1 MYEVGQILYTIIDN
15 RQKVYPVK
23 VVEQVV
29 KKTLDGE
36 FVEYTV
42 KIPGAKDK
50 NVSLKKFKK
59 IFNDLEEV
67 NSYLTNNAKSAI
79 NRMIESAQTL
89 QSSYFK
95 EEAILKEPVIL
106 KENSVNNESC
116 NDENNDVIIDLGN
129 GQKGKLSIS
138 NLENIGQKKT
148 WKKSYY
154 LMDII

>member
-1 MYEVGQILYTIIDN
+1 MYEVGQILYTVIEN

-42 KIPGAKDK
+42 KIPGSKEK

-59 IFNDLEEV
+59 IFDDLEEV
-67 NSYLTNNAKSAI
+67 NSYLSNNAKSAI
-79 NRMIESAQTL
+79 DRMIESAKTL
-89 QSSYFK
+89 QDSYFK
-95 EEAILKEPVIL
+95 EEVDVFKEDIVID
-106 KENSVNNESC
+106 ETCNN
-116 NDENNDVIIDLGN
+116 ENNDVIIDLGN
-129 GQKGKLSIS
+129 GQKGKISIS
-138 NLENIGQKKT
+138 NLEDIGQKKT
-148 WKKSYY
+148 WKTSCY

>member
-1 MYEVGQILYTIIDN
+1 MYEVGQILYTIIEN

-29 KKTLDGE
+29 KKTLEGE

-59 IFNDLEEV
+59 IFNNLEEV

-89 QSSYFK
+89 QNSYFK
-95 EEAILKEPVIL
+95 EEVIL
-106 KENSVNNESC
+106 KEDIDINEAC
-116 NDENNDVIIDLGN
+116 NDVNSDVIIDLGD

-138 NLENIGQKKT
+138 NLEDIGQKKT
-148 WKKSYY
+148 
-154 LMDII
+154 

>member
-1 MYEVGQILYTIIDN
+1 MYEVGQILYTIIEN

-29 KKTLDGE
+29 KKTLEGE

-59 IFNDLEEV
+59 IFNNLEEV

-89 QSSYFK
+89 QNSYFK
-95 EEAILKEPVIL
+95 EEVIL
-106 KENSVNNESC
+106 KEDIDINEAC
-116 NDENNDVIIDLGN
+116 NDVNSDVIIDLGD

-138 NLENIGQKKT
+138 NLEDIGQKKT
-148 WKKSYY
+148 WKTSYY
-154 LMDII
+154 LMGII

>member
-1 MYEVGQILYTIIDN
+1 MYEVGQILYTIIEN

-42 KIPGAKDK
+42 KIPGAKEK

-59 IFNDLEEV
+59 IFDDLEEV

-79 NRMIESAQTL
+79 DRMIESAKTL
-89 QSSYFK
+89 QDSYFK
-95 EEAILKEPVIL
+95 EEVNVLKEDIVID
-106 KENSVNNESC
+106 ETCNN
-116 NDENNDVIIDLGN
+116 ENNDVIIDLGN
-129 GQKGKLSIS
+129 GQKGKISIS
-138 NLENIGQKKT
+138 NLEDIGQKKT
-148 WKKSYY
+148 
-154 LMDII
+154 

>member
-1 MYEVGQILYTIIDN
+1 MYEVGQILYTIIEN

-42 KIPGAKDK
+42 KIPGTKEK

-59 IFNDLEEV
+59 IFDDLEEV

-79 NRMIESAQTL
+79 DRMIESAKTL
-89 QSSYFK
+89 QDSYFK
-95 EEAILKEPVIL
+95 EEVDVLKEDIVID
-106 KENSVNNESC
+106 ETCNN
-116 NDENNDVIIDLGN
+116 ENNDVIIDLGN
-129 GQKGKLSIS
+129 GQKGKISIS
-138 NLENIGQKKT
+138 NLEDIGQKKT
-148 WKKSYY
+148 
-154 LMDII
+154 